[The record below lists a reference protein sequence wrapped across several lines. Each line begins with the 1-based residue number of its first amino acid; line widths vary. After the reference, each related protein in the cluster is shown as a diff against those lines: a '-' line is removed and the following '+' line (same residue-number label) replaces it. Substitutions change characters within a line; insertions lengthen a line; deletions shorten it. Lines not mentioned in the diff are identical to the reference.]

1 MVNYVFVIEK
11 ESMQVIT
18 LLKHILIYDLMIIA
32 IYIGAYI
39 T

>member
-1 MVNYVFVIEK
+1 
-11 ESMQVIT
+11 MQVTT

-32 IYIGAYI
+32 ICIYIGAHI